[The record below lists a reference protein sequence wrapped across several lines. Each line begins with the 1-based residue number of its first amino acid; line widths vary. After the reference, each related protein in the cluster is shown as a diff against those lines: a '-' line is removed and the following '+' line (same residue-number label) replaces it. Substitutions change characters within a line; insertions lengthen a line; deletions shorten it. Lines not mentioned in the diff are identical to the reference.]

1 MASQGGRQVSDTSRR
16 RDEKFTYLRR
26 MMIRQNTELLEILEK
41 LRDVGISIIC
51 INGDEAYIRQERED
65 GGTSHRWIQI

>member
-1 MASQGGRQVSDTSRR
+1 
-16 RDEKFTYLRR
+16 